1 MPPVCGK
8 APAIS
13 ASVSAPQSASA
24 PPTTHT
30 ESRGSGP
37 GSRSV
42 MLAGERKIPEPIVVP
57 MTTATALHSPN
68 RRGSA
73 DGGSTVV
80 ESGMSQYARARTTIT
95 EGRTVRL
102 TEGEATVT
110 FQ

>member
-13 ASVSAPQSASA
+13 ANVRAPQSASA

-30 ESRGSGP
+30 ESSGTGP

-42 MLAGERKIPEPIVVP
+42 MLAGERKMPEPIVVP
-57 MTTATALHSPN
+57 MTTATALQSPN

-80 ESGMSQYARARTTIT
+80 ESRMSQYARARATIT
-95 EGRTVRL
+95 EGRTARL
-102 TEGEATVT
+102 THAKASVT